1 MKDIVIMSGKGGTG
15 KTSIAAAL
23 GVVAGANAVT
33 VDCDVDA
40 ANLHLLYDPEHREHH
55 DFWSGK
61 TAVIDHDA
69 CMGCGI
75 CHEKC
80 RFGAISVQEGR
91 YVIDPLGCEGCSVCH
106 YLCEAG
112 AIEMQDVM
120 AGEWFVSRNRFG
132 HWFVHARLGI
142 GQENS
147 GKLVSKVKSEARSLA
162 EREQIPHLI
171 VDGPPGI
178 GCPVIS
184 SFSGAD
190 HILIVTEATQS
201 GLHDLRR
208 LVDLIDFFKT
218 RASCVINKA
227 DLNDEARDGI
237 ERFCETRG
245 VEVISAIPYSETFL
259 DALQDGKTIMETD
272 DVPLKKQISDIW
284 NHLKT
289 KETLS

>member
-1 MKDIVIMSGKGGTG
+1 MKDIAVMSGKGGTG

-33 VDCDVDA
+33 ADCDVDA
-40 ANLHLLYDPEHREHH
+40 ANLHLLYDPEHQEHH

-61 TAVIDHDA
+61 TAVIDYDA
-69 CMGCGI
+69 CTGCGI

-80 RFGAISVQEGR
+80 RFGAISIEDTR
-91 YVIDPLGCEGCSVCH
+91 YVVDPLGCEGCAVCH
-106 YLCEAG
+106 HLCAAG
-112 AIEMQDVM
+112 AIEMQDVL

-147 GKLVSKVKSEARSLA
+147 GKLVSKVKAEARSLA
-162 EREQIPHLI
+162 EREQIPYLI

-184 SFSGAD
+184 SFSGVD
-190 HILIVTEATQS
+190 HVLVVTEATQS

-208 LVDLIDFFKT
+208 LVDLIDFFKA

-227 DLNDEARDGI
+227 DLNDGARDDI
-237 ERFCETRG
+237 ERFCEARG
-245 VEVISAIPYSETFL
+245 VEVISTIPYSETFL
-259 DALQDGKTIMETD
+259 DALQDGRTIMETD
-272 DVPLKKQISDIW
+272 DVLIKKKINDIW
-284 NHLKT
+284 NHLERT
-289 KETLS
+289 EMMS